1 MSVCVCAC
9 VLDTPQTEGLDW
21 MVQDEDSQGLKWQD
35 TANYCTL
42 DRNCDPAYSV
52 AASWRIFGWLYA
64 LFSLLALYL
73 VTLSPDSQPRHPAP

>member
-1 MSVCVCAC
+1 
-9 VLDTPQTEGLDW
+9 

-42 DRNCDPAYSV
+42 DRKCDPAYSV
-52 AASWRIFGWLYA
+52 AASWGIFGWLYA

-73 VTLSPDSQPRHPAP
+73 VTLSPRP